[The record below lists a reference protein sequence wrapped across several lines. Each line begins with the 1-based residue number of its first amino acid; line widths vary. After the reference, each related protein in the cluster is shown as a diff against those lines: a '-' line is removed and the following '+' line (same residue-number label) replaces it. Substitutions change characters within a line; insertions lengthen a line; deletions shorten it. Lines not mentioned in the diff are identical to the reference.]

1 VTQSLADEAPPP
13 RRQPTL
19 RDVAAL
25 AGVSIATVS
34 KVLNGRTGISADTRA
49 IVEDA
54 ARKLSFRPNPL
65 AQGLLA
71 GKTGTVGLLTNDLIG
86 RFSLPILM
94 GAEDALGAG
103 SLSVFLCDARGDA
116 IREQHH
122 LNALLNRRV
131 DGLIVVADSAAPR
144 PSLGRDLPVPV
155 VYAYGAS
162 LDGRDMSVITDNRQ
176 AGRVGM
182 EHLLAV
188 GRERFAYVG
197 GDASYDAARERAEG
211 ALAALTAVGR
221 ELATPVLYGPW
232 SERWGRQAAHIL
244 MERAPGIDA
253 VMCGS
258 DQIARGVM
266 DALAAAGR
274 RVPEDVAV
282 LGHDNW
288 EIFAAE
294 STPPLSTIDMNLQE
308 VGRLAAQLLF
318 EAMDGSPRP
327 GEHVVPGRVVVR
339 NSTL

>member
-1 VTQSLADEAPPP
+1 MSSGINASTA
-13 RRQPTL
+13 RRATTL
-19 RDVAAL
+19 RDVAEL
-25 AGVSIATVS
+25 AGVSVATVS
-34 KVLNGRTGISADTRA
+34 KVMNNRAGISDGTRA
-49 IVEDA
+49 TVEA
-54 ARKLSFRPNPL
+54 AAETLQFRPNPM
-65 AQGLLA
+65 AQSLLA
-71 GKTGTVGLLTNDLIG
+71 GRTNTVGLLTNDLIG

-162 LDGRDMSVITDNRQ
+162 FDDDDMSVVTDSRQ
-176 AGRVGM
+176 AGRVGV
-182 EHLLAV
+182 EHLLSV
-188 GRERFAYVG
+188 GRTRIAYVG
-197 GDASYDAARERAEG
+197 GDRHFAAARQRAEG
-211 ALAALTAVGR
+211 AGSALAAAGLEFAIPP
-221 ELATPVLYGPW
+221 LFGPW
-232 SERWGRQAAHIL
+232 SERWGRQATRMLI
-244 MERAPGIDA
+244 ERGTDIDA

-274 RVPEDVAV
+274 AVPGDIAV

-294 STPPLSTIDMNLQE
+294 ATPPLTTIDMNFQE
-308 VGRLAAQLLF
+308 VGRFAAQLLS
-318 EAMDGSPRP
+318 EAMAGNPRP
-327 GEHVVPGRVVVR
+327 GQHVVDSRVVVR
-339 NSTL
+339 ESTF